1 MLVIFSAAPD
11 TASSGSNFNIQFPV
25 EKLGGCNNTDFAK
38 KRVPLKICEQDH
50 RHLLIVCN
58 NN

>member
-25 EKLGGCNNTDFAK
+25 EKLGGCNNL
-38 KRVPLKICEQDH
+38 VLILLKSEFY
-50 RHLLIVCN
+50 
-58 NN
+58 